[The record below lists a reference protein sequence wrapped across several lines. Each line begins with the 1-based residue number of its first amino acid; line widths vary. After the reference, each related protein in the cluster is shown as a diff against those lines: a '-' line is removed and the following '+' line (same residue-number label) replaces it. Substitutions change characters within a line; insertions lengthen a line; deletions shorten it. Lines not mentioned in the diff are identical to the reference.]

1 LVNVVLQQI
10 DKATRDQTRDS
21 LHQCQADESDYE
33 DEDIGHV
40 FYGDEVESGQTSD
53 DTDVE

>member
-1 LVNVVLQQI
+1 LVNVALQQI

-21 LHQCQADESDYE
+21 LHKRQADESDDE
-33 DEDIGHV
+33 DEDIDPV
-40 FYGDEVESGQTSD
+40 FYRDVDEYGQTSD